1 MLGARMTKRLSAII
15 VLVAVTLTV
24 SSAYATPAQQTIS
37 NFNVNKGTDTL
48 TQTAKAQTAV
58 GAPEAAISASKEFR
72 IRQGDVLQVTV
83 WKEEGMDQEIIVLPD
98 GTINFPLAGSI
109 RVEGLT
115 PAMAAYEVKEKL
127 STKVPDASVSVI
139 VKSPL
144 GHTVSVIG
152 QVTKPGDIVMNHP
165 LSVMQV
171 LSQAGGLTPYAS
183 TSSIKILRKIN
194 GKETVI
200 KFPYDDVS
208 EGDDLEKN
216 ITLEPGDVVVV
227 PTAGL
232 F

>member
-1 MLGARMTKRLSAII
+1 MSKRVSVI
-15 VLVAVTLTV
+15 VTLIAVMLIV
-24 SSAYATPAQQTIS
+24 SDANAKSSPQSVS
-37 NFNVNKGTDTL
+37 NFNVNKATETGALSKKDKEPAAP
-48 TQTAKAQTAV
+48 QDPKAN
-58 GAPEAAISASKEFR
+58 ASPTFK

-98 GTINFPLAGSI
+98 GTINFPLAGSVH
-109 RVEGLT
+109 VEGLT

-127 STKVPDASVSVI
+127 SKKIPDASVSVI

-152 QVTKPGDIVMNHP
+152 QVAKPGDIVMNHP

-183 TSSIKILRKIN
+183 TSSIKILRKVN

-208 EGDDLEKN
+208 EGEDLEKN